1 MLVWFINYVNNRV
14 MRWYSLQATLRL
26 KRCGNVLSFSK
37 ISSAVIMNSPPK
49 TMSFIALQAIKV
61 VITSVE

>member
-26 KRCGNVLSFSK
+26 KEMWNVLSFSK

-49 TMSFIALQAIKV
+49 TMSLLHYRQLV
-61 VITSVE
+61 VITSE

>member
-1 MLVWFINYVNNRV
+1 
-14 MRWYSLQATLRL
+14 
-26 KRCGNVLSFSK
+26 VLSFSK

>member
-1 MLVWFINYVNNRV
+1 MECA
-14 MRWYSLQATLRL
+14 S
-26 KRCGNVLSFSK
+26 SK
-37 ISSAVIMNSPPK
+37 ISSAVIMNPPK

>member
-26 KRCGNVLSFSK
+26 KEMRNVLSFSK

>member
-1 MLVWFINYVNNRV
+1 MLIIE

-26 KRCGNVLSFSK
+26 KEMRNVSFSK

-49 TMSFIALQAIKV
+49 TMSFIALQVQLNYIC
-61 VITSVE
+61 

>member
-1 MLVWFINYVNNRV
+1 

-26 KRCGNVLSFSK
+26 KEMRECAFFSK
-37 ISSAVIMNSPPK
+37 ISSVIMNSPPK

>member
-14 MRWYSLQATLRL
+14 MRCWYSLQATLRL
-26 KRCGNVLSFSK
+26 KEMRDMCFFSK

-61 VITSVE
+61 VLH